1 MSHRDRFAA
10 VLGLL
15 LPLLL
20 VPALAG
26 AGKWPHERDGWL
38 LGLNLGGGTAGVNFS
53 SVDTEREGGG
63 AGNFRVGYAF
73 QNQFAVGLEGSA
85 WTKNENDQTVTFSFG
100 GPAFT
105 YYPGSQGFYVRGAI
119 GAGTAKW
126 EAESGGV
133 TYSVSDTGFGA
144 HGGMG
149 YEFRLARKFAL
160 GPQVDFSYAKVN
172 DDLSVN
178 YWNFTVGGN
187 WYF

>member
-15 LPLLL
+15 LPLLVL
-20 VPALAG
+20 PAPAG
-26 AGKWPHERDGWL
+26 AGQWPHERSGWL
-38 LGLNLGGGTAGVNFS
+38 LGLNLGAGTAGVNVS
-53 SVDTEREGGG
+53 GYDSDREGGA
-63 AGNFRVGYAF
+63 AGNLRVGYAV
-73 QNQFAVGLEGSA
+73 QNQFAVGLEGNG
-85 WTKNENDQTVTFSFG
+85 WTKEVDNETWTFSFG
-100 GPAFT
+100 GPSFT
-105 YYPGSQGFYVRGAI
+105 YYPGSQGFYLRGAI
-119 GAGTAKW
+119 GAGTVKY

-133 TYSVSDTGFGA
+133 TFSAKDSGFGVLGA
-144 HGGMG
+144 VG

>member
-1 MSHRDRFAA
+1 MPHRDRFAA
-10 VLGLL
+10 ILGLSL
-15 LPLLL
+15 LIAAAPGM
-20 VPALAG
+20 ALAG
-26 AGKWPHERDGWL
+26 AWPHDRDGWT

-53 SVDTEREGGG
+53 GFDTNREGGA

-73 QNQFAVGLEGSA
+73 QNQFAVGLEGAA

-105 YYPGSQGFYVRGAI
+105 FYPGSQGFYLRGGI
-119 GAGTAKW
+119 GVGTAKW
-126 EAESGGV
+126 EAQDGGV
-133 TYSVSDTGFGA
+133 TYSVSDNGFGVLGA
-144 HGGMG
+144 MG

-160 GPQVDFSYAKVN
+160 GPQVDFNYAKVN

-178 YWNFTVGGN
+178 YWNFTLGGS